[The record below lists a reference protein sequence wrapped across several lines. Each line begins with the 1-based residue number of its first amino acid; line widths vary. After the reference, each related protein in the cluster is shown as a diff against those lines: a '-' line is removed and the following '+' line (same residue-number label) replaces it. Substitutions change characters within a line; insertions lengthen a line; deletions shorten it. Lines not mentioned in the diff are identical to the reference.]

1 MKDKIVIPAF
11 GRFKL
16 TPLRRGQ
23 MLVLFAI
30 LTPLFFGMLGLSIDA
45 ALMYHTKAQLS
56 RAADAVALRMVRQA
70 YNSSSIQSMRESLA
84 LSIMQDNMPGYMKNP
99 GTWASS
105 GDLATGTS
113 ETLTLSSTDTYPG
126 GVMQKITIYTQSF
139 TSTGVIQSTITAEAT
154 HTNLFLPIFSSNLK
168 YVHFSDIAQGQRYP
182 SVNILVLDISASMY
196 GNGGATGILGS
207 GSNKGAVQLFVDE
220 FDETRDYMMVVTFSS
235 KAEVIWPKTA
245 NFTNTISG
253 SRMYGLPYFGPAK
266 MFVTGDTSTSSAT
279 YNGGPL
285 MDSVNNYLA
294 YCSVDGAGTNGAEGL
309 RYAAENVQKWLDNTI
324 PDATNRSLTRI
335 NYIFM
340 TDGGFNLVRSYV
352 RGPGFGMN
360 LRGNTETAAS
370 RLSVHNTFHD
380 FAPLVGAYISSTA
393 SWKSTTST
401 VSRSM
406 TGLTNTNSAN
416 MPGICANFAPTNL
429 TDSPINTIWWA
440 PTNPSTQTVS
450 PTTTTTSNSGVPGY
464 SFTFSH
470 LVLTSDTSS
479 FNQMSPMANI
489 TITSSP
495 SILDTEEKMGV
506 AANNKSTPRAEFDRL
521 VLPLQVTSPLQNPAR
536 GTDFYLA
543 ANGSAPSSSADGNDT
558 SWTQVG
564 NTSGITRNGYTYVWL
579 PEGYYQNYRQHNYV
593 DAPNYQ
599 LTDARVNSYPVGA
612 YYAPLAGCPLREMGL
627 AAQETYTSG
636 FAPTSTSSPYLL
648 FPSNNEGWY
657 SISARITDYYPDYT
671 MCGNGAGP
679 DTVTGATNTIGDP
692 KLYEWWSFMD
702 KQWYASGSGSI
713 AGEAYWL
720 AMCQSYVLRY
730 KDKTNALNGQNAT
743 IYVIKY
749 GTDNSNYD
757 VYLATM
763 ANDPGATRNTSGT
776 TMSPTIIAGQNQ
788 GKFYPITNGNQAV
801 QIQTLKDAFKEIAA
815 RITVRLSQ

>member
-1 MKDKIVIPAF
+1 MINKTSIPIS

-16 TPLRRGQ
+16 RPLRRGQ

-30 LTPLFFGMLGLSIDA
+30 LTPLFFGVMGLSIDA

-56 RAADAVALRMVRQA
+56 RAADAVALRMVRQT
-70 YNSSSIQSMRESLA
+70 YNSSSVQSMREALA

-105 GDLATGTS
+105 GDLATGTT

-126 GVMQKITIYTQSF
+126 GPMQKIVIYTQSF
-139 TSTGVIQSTITAEAT
+139 TDTGVIQSTITAEAT

-168 YVHFSDIAQGQRYP
+168 YVHFSDTAQGQRYP

-196 GNGGATGILGS
+196 GNGGAAGILGS

-235 KAEVIWPKTA
+235 KAEVIWPKVA
-245 NFTNTISG
+245 NFTDGIAG
-253 SRMYGLPYFGPAK
+253 SRTYGLPYFGPAK
-266 MFVTGDTSTSSAT
+266 MFVTGDTTTTSST

-285 MDSVNNYLA
+285 MDSINNYLA
-294 YCSVDGAGTNGAEGL
+294 YCSVDGAGTNGSEGL

-324 PDATNRSLTRI
+324 PNATNRSLTRI
-335 NYIFM
+335 NYVFM

-352 RGPGFGMN
+352 QGPGFGTSLN
-360 LRGNTETAAS
+360 GTSTLSISS

-380 FAPLVGAYISSTA
+380 FAPLVGTYIDST
-393 SWKSTTST
+393 WTWPPSTGQ
-401 VSRSM
+401 SM
-406 TGLTNTNSAN
+406 TGLTSTNSVN
-416 MPGICANFAPTNL
+416 MPGICANFAPTDVHSN
-429 TDSPINTIWWA
+429 SHWWA
-440 PTNPSTQTVS
+440 PTTPATQVWTS
-450 PTTTTTSNSGVPGY
+450 ATTSSTGVPTGY
-464 SFTFSH
+464 TFTFSH

-479 FNQMSPMANI
+479 FNQMSPMSNVTA
-489 TITSSP
+489 TSSP
-495 SILDTEEKMGV
+495 TILGTEEKMG
-506 AANNKSTPRAEFDRL
+506 ATGPSGSPRFDRL

-543 ANGSAPSSSADGNDT
+543 ANGSAPTSSADGNNT
-558 SWTQVG
+558 SWSKLTS
-564 NTSGITRNGYTYVWL
+564 TYSSGITRNGYTYVWL

-599 LTDARVNSYPVGA
+599 LTDTRVDSYPVGT
-612 YYAPLAGCPLREMGL
+612 YYAPLAGCPLKEMSL
-627 AAQETYTSG
+627 DTSETYGSN
-636 FAPTSTSSPYLL
+636 FAPNSTNNPYLL
-648 FPSNNEGWY
+648 FPSSNEGWY
-657 SISARITDYYPDYT
+657 SMSARITDYYPDFT

-679 DTVTGATNTIGDP
+679 TTATGTSGIADP
-692 KLYEWWSFMD
+692 KLIKWWSFQN
-702 KQWYASGSGSI
+702 KTWNNSGSGSI
-713 AGEAYWL
+713 ATEAYWL
-720 AMCQSYVLRY
+720 AMAQSYILRY
-730 KDKTNALNGQNAT
+730 KDKTNPLNGQNAT

-749 GTDNSNYD
+749 GNDTPAND
-757 VYLATM
+757 VNLATM
-763 ANDPGATRNTSGT
+763 ANDPGATVNTGGT
-776 TMSPTIIAGQNQ
+776 AMSPTIVSGQNQ
-788 GKFYPITNGNQAV
+788 GKFYAITSSNQAT